1 MAISAKEKD
10 VERSIKTKLQ
20 KYYSPTTLFIAFKQ
34 NYQTI
39 CYTLVHTF
47 LLVWLC
53 CNGVFT
59 SKYIADNKTAFSSNS
74 LNMRVIM
81 NIHYNS

>member
-10 VERSIKTKLQ
+10 VERSIPNCRNTTHPQ
-20 KYYSPTTLFIAFKQ
+20 HYSLLSN